1 MEALKYVSNDRGRY
15 NLNTSDQGEET
26 GYVTDSSQNSKRGK
40 MLDLVNIQ
48 QHGWFLKYYFCLC
61 VCDRSNEKRLIG

>member
-40 MLDLVNIQ
+40 MLYLVNI
-48 QHGWFLKYYFCLC
+48 
-61 VCDRSNEKRLIG
+61 